1 MDPKCDHFNV
11 TICVNLHTMSGYS
24 CNYCELCNKN
34 FKSAGGLTQHLQRS
48 RTCKNLKRQADA
60 RRLGVT
66 IAYENITFAQ
76 NTTRPG
82 RPNSPQ
88 DLEDLANVIAHRW
101 AQRAEAMDL
110 AAQPAVSRG
119 LRVNHAPDY
128 TNVDNIG
135 AQAYQDDEDEMDID
149 WPDYDDLE
157 EQSLDESGSINEA
170 IRSNWDKYVSRARSY
185 TPFSQDM
192 KNAIKLLGTL
202 RQSKASMDTYEG
214 VMEWHFRTIKAVSG
228 AMTLGNCHAYISREK
243 VFNTLRKRYN
253 MPSHH
258 YSQVHRIRLP
268 FSKSGANVICNSAQ
282 LVMQSLLT
290 DPRIQAKDY
299 LFFNDDPFAPPPS
312 NLNYVA
318 DLNTGLSYTETYRK
332 LITKPGKQVLL
343 PVLMYMDGA
352 VTGQFGALPICAV
365 RIALGIFNRVARDKD
380 LFWGTLGY
388 IPTVQEHKS
397 RGNRLLLDSGH
408 HDGYM
413 AHRGAL
419 EDEGEL
425 GHGGDEEEED
435 FCKAQDL
442 HAMVAKVLEDYL
454 KIQESGFVWDLQYN
468 GKVYKDVEFVL
479 FTPFLKLDSDEAD
492 KLTGKYTARSGNV
505 GHLCRY
511 CMCPTSET
519 DSVLANYPY
528 KTVQQMKELVEDGN
542 VEALR
547 QMSQQYIR
555 NAFHD
560 VRFGMHHDRGIH
572 GSCPMEMLHALLLGI
587 FKYIRDMFFEHIG
600 PKSQAAQE
608 INALAKEYG
617 ELLTHKS
624 DRDLPKTKF
633 NRGIQAGKIMAKE
646 FRGILLCIA
655 AVLRSSLGYRL
666 LTRNAGSNWAKPGF
680 HEDWILLVETLL
692 EWEMWLK
699 SAKMLKRHVKA
710 CQHKHRYIMYLIKKF
725 GKRTKGMG
733 LKLLKFHAI
742 VHYADDILAN
752 GVPMEFDT
760 GSNESGHKITK
771 KAALLTQ
778 KNVETFDRQTS
789 IRVEEVHLLELAQ
802 EEMEG
807 RAKWDYAFGHE
818 FPEPDPEKPDIISTG
833 GARFNCY
840 RDDDGAYKFDILTDF
855 KGKTDTALEEDLIKF
870 VVILQ
875 RKVGDFYPNG
885 VELRT
890 EHRRHGLTFR
900 AHSNYKGGVWR
911 DWVLVQWNETE
922 DPLPARIWGYVDLRG
937 LPQNSGIKHGGND
950 SLDPGVYAIV
960 ESASY
965 IGDEGENNLSN
976 IFTPIKKELVVTDGF
991 VRKSVLYLADVETF
1005 VAPIAVVPDIGGE
1018 KNAYFVVKNKT
1029 QWREN
1034 FLEWLDQPVRDDVID
1049 SEIDDSDYEF
1059 EDEDE
1064 EADDQYFYDNVESLS
1079 DDGSSESDEEESD
1092 SDESDPTN
1100 SEEEESNSG
1109 ASTPNGEE

>member
-1 MDPKCDHFNV
+1 MESKSDITNL
-11 TICVNLHTMSGYS
+11 TICAKVHTMPVYS
-24 CNYCELCNKN
+24 TNYCELCNRE
-34 FKSAGGLTQHLQRS
+34 FKRPGALTQHLQRS

-60 RRLGVT
+60 RRLGVS
-66 IAYENITFAQ
+66 IAYENITFAL
-76 NTTRPG
+76 NATRHSE
-82 RPNSPQ
+82 PNPPE
-88 DLEDLANVIAHRW
+88 DLEDPTDIIAHQR

-110 AAQPAVSRG
+110 ASQPAVSRG
-119 LRVNHAPDY
+119 LRMHHGTDY
-128 TNVDNIG
+128 SNPEAI
-135 AQAYQDDEDEMDID
+135 AAHEYQDDEEAMDID

-157 EQSLDESGSINEA
+157 EQSLDESGPLNEA
-170 IRSNWDKYVSRARSY
+170 IRSNWNKYVSRTRTFAPLSR
-185 TPFSQDM
+185 DM
-192 KNAIKLLGTL
+192 TNAILLLGTL
-202 RQSKASMDTYEG
+202 RKSKASMDTYEG
-214 VMEWHFRTIKAVSG
+214 VSEWHHRTTKAMSG
-228 AMTLGNCHAYISREK
+228 AMTLGNCPAYISREK
-243 VFNTLRKRYN
+243 VFKFLRKRYN

-268 FSKSGANVICNSAQ
+268 YSKAGANVICNSAQ

-352 VTGQFGALPICAV
+352 VTGQFGALSICAV

-380 LFWGTLGY
+380 RFWGTLGY
-388 IPTVQEHKS
+388 IPTVQDHKS

-413 AHRGAL
+413 AHRGVL

-425 GHGGDEEEED
+425 GHGGDEEAED

-479 FTPFLKLDSDEAD
+479 FTPFMKLDSDEAD
-492 KLTGKYTARSGNV
+492 KLTGKYTARNGNV

-511 CMCPTSET
+511 CMCPTPET

-528 KTVQQMKELVEDGN
+528 KTVHQIQQLVEDGN

-547 QMSQQYIR
+547 AMSQQYIK

-560 VRFGMHHDRGIH
+560 VRFGQHHDRGIH
-572 GSCPMEMLHALLLGI
+572 GSCPMEMLHAVLLGI
-587 FKYIRDMFFEHIG
+587 FKYIRDIFFEHIG
-600 PKSQAAQE
+600 PTSQAAKE
-608 INALAKEYG
+608 VNALAKEYG
-617 ELLTHKS
+617 ELLTRKS

-646 FRGILLCIA
+646 YRGILLCIA

-666 LTRNAGSNWAKPGF
+666 LTNSTGSNWSKPGF

-710 CQHKHRYIMYLIKKF
+710 CQHKHRYIMFLVKKF
-725 GKRTKGMG
+725 GRRSKGMG

-760 GSNESGHKITK
+760 GSNESGHKKTK

-778 KNVETFDRQTS
+778 KNVETFDQQTS
-789 IRVEEVHLLELAQ
+789 IRVEEVNLLELAQ

-807 RAKWDYAFGHE
+807 RAMWDYALGHE
-818 FPEPDPEKPDIISTG
+818 FEEPNAEKPEVTSTG
-833 GARFNCY
+833 GARFKCY
-840 RDDDGAYKFDILTDF
+840 RDEDRAYKFDILNDF
-855 KGKTDTALEEDLIKF
+855 KGKMDTALEEDLIKF

-875 RKVGDFYPNG
+875 RKVTDYYPGG

-890 EHRRHGLTFR
+890 EHKRHGLTFR
-900 AHSNYKGGVWR
+900 AHANYKGGVWR
-911 DWVLVQWNETE
+911 DWVLIQWNLEE
-922 DPLPARIWGYVDLRG
+922 RPLPARIWGYVDLRR

-950 SLDPGVYAIV
+950 SIDPGVYAIV

-965 IGDEGENNLSN
+965 LDDNGENNISN
-976 IFTPIKKELVVTDGF
+976 IFTPIKKELVITDGF

-1005 VAPIAVVPDIGGE
+1005 VAPIAVIPDIGGD

-1034 FLEWLDQPVRDDVID
+1034 FLEWLDQPIRHDTID
-1049 SEIDDSDYEF
+1049 SDIDDSDYEY

-1064 EADDQYFYDNVESLS
+1064 KQDDKDFYDNFEPISEKERMDQS
-1079 DDGSSESDEEESD
+1079 TDSSEADEDDSD
-1092 SDESDPTN
+1092 SDDSDSES
-1100 SEEEESNSG
+1100 SEEEDSD
-1109 ASTPNGEE
+1109 GE